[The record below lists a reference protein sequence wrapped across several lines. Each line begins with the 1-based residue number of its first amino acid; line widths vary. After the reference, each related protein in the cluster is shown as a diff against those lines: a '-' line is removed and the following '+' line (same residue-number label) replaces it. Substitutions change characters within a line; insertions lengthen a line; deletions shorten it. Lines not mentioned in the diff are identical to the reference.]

1 MAIWDHFES
10 LVLEFMEARVAELL
24 NQGDVVAT
32 PELVARV
39 RGDAVWA
46 AERAIARFKAARR
59 WRKPGKNP
67 HRELKLR
74 TDQLY
79 LIA

>member
-10 LVLEFMEARVAELL
+10 LILEFMEARVAELL
-24 NQGDVVAT
+24 SQGDVVAT

-46 AERAIARFKAARR
+46 AERAIARFQAGNGVQ
-59 WRKPGKNP
+59 KPGKMAQN
-67 HRELKLR
+67 H
-74 TDQLY
+74 
-79 LIA
+79 